1 MLLKGKGRLWVYMT
15 ENHETCGIIFRRQ
28 GQHRHASY
36 DDRKG
41 DAN

>member
-15 ENHETCGIIFRRQ
+15 ENYETYGIIFRRH

-36 DDRKG
+36 DD
-41 DAN
+41 

>member
-15 ENHETCGIIFRRQ
+15 ENYETCGIIFRRQ

-36 DDRKG
+36 DDREG
-41 DAN
+41 DAS